1 MWKRELPW
9 DKYTTSWQKV
19 QGVFVNLL
27 KKVGRKKRK
36 RKNHGSRDRKIQ
48 LLRRGEAGV
57 EKGEVQGMEQSGRA
71 AAARALRRLA
81 KGRPNDA
88 VKLAYLTEEQLEEID
103 RMDLTALVEFKRHGN
118 GAVEVKLVD
127 RAAILER
134 LLELE
139 REESGGAETLLRALA
154 EESSGE

>member
-1 MWKRELPW
+1 M
-9 DKYTTSWQKV
+9 
-19 QGVFVNLL
+19 
-27 KKVGRKKRK
+27 
-36 RKNHGSRDRKIQ
+36 
-48 LLRRGEAGV
+48 

-139 REESGGAETLLRALA
+139 REESGGAETLLTALS
-154 EESSGE
+154 EESGGK